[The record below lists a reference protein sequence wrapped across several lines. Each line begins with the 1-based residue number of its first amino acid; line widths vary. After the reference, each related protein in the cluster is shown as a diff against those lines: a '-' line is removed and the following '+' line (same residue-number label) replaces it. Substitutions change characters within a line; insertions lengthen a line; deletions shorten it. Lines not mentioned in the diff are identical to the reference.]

1 MSVPT
6 DEAARHRVVAG
17 RFTELVR
24 STPDWDAPA
33 PVEGWVARDV
43 VDHLVTW
50 VSGLLAAHGVDPFT
64 RTFSSADTPTDG
76 ASERSRERS
85 GTPEQRWEA
94 HVVAVQALLDDP
106 ASRER
111 VVEDPHFPEMS
122 LTQMID
128 RLYTTDV
135 FMHTW
140 DLARATGQD
149 ATLDADH
156 CAELLAGM
164 EPLDEMLRASG
175 QYGARVPVS
184 DDASAQDRLI
194 AFIGRDPA
202 WSPA

>member
-1 MSVPT
+1 MRALHVAALAVLVAT
-6 DEAARHRVVAG
+6 EAGAARDCLAPLQESRNWSCHA
-17 RFTELVR
+17 EL
-24 STPDWDAPA
+24 ST
-33 PVEGWVARDV
+33 
-43 VDHLVTW
+43 
-50 VSGLLAAHGVDPFT
+50 
-64 RTFSSADTPTDG
+64 G
-76 ASERSRERS
+76 ASVDYCTEVTNLF
-85 GTPEQRWEA
+85 G
-94 HVVAVQALLDDP
+94 DDP

-111 VVEDPHFPEMS
+111 VVDDPHFPEMS

-149 ATLDADH
+149 ATLDAGH
-156 CAELLAGM
+156 CAELLTGM

-175 QYGARVPVS
+175 QYGPRVPVP
-184 DDASAQDRLI
+184 DDAPSQDRLI